1 MYRFIYFEDDTFS
14 KNDLKNEAGAICL
27 WLGKVVMVIQ
37 KVSSEIF
44 FLSRV
49 KTFEQ
54 IYIIQPQLSIYNIS
68 SIFRFLKSR
77 LID

>member
-1 MYRFIYFEDDTFS
+1 MESQQLSQHSPTS
-14 KNDLKNEAGAICL
+14 H
-27 WLGKVVMVIQ
+27 GKVVMVIQ

-49 KTFEQ
+49 KAFEQ
-54 IYIIQPQLSIYNIS
+54 IYIIQLQLSIYNIS
-68 SIFRFLKSR
+68 SIFRFLKFR